1 MPTVCFLYDCHD
13 FESCKHSCLN
23 TMTDVQNMRL
33 ISFHNVLKIKIS
45 SLESLLLVYVLKFI
59 IHSRELI
66 IPVHKASL

>member
-1 MPTVCFLYDCHD
+1 
-13 FESCKHSCLN
+13 
-23 TMTDVQNMRL
+23 MTDVQNMRL

-66 IPVHKASL
+66 IPVHKASLWML